1 MSITTSYKTEIVVPK
16 PQLQAAT
23 GNIQGTP
30 CIEIMGL
37 AVQKIAQERGGRVT
51 DEYQDCTGKKHRCIM
66 GLSTPKLPNGVGVQV
81 GRDGKVSF
89 VYDQQGANR
98 AEAQAI
104 CNDLA
109 RAYATIA
116 VMRIHSRHG
125 YQVRVESETRSGN
138 GISVTT
144 RAVSA

>member
-1 MSITTSYKTEIVVPK
+1 M
-16 PQLQAAT
+16 
-23 GNIQGTP
+23 
-30 CIEIMGL
+30 EIMGL

-51 DEYQDCTGKKHRCIM
+51 NGYQDCTGKKHRCLL
-66 GLSTPKLPNGVGVQV
+66 GLSTPAAPNGVGVQV

-98 AEAQAI
+98 AEMQAI

-116 VMRIHSRHG
+116 VLRIRSRHG
-125 YQVRVESETRSGN
+125 YQVSVESETRVGDGTRVS
-138 GISVTT
+138 T
-144 RAVSA
+144 RAVRA